1 MIAATALMVKDAD
14 KLAMG
19 QELQVTTP
27 HAVEG
32 ILRQP
37 PDRWLSNARL
47 THYQGLL
54 LNPLRITFKPPTAL
68 NPASLLPDPDLSKP
82 LHNCTEILAQ
92 VHGVREDLQDRP
104 LPDTDLT
111 WFTDGSSFVH
121 QGQRYAGAAVTS
133 ETEIIWAEPLPPGTS
148 AQRAELIALAQ
159 ALKLGKGRKLTVY
172 TDSRYAFATAHIHGA
187 IYKERGLL
195 TAEGKDIKN
204 KEEILNL
211 LAALW
216 EPKKLAIVHCP
227 GHQKATNPVARGNN
241 LADQTAK
248 EVAKIT
254 PRLLTL
260 QLPDP
265 GPRELPSH
273 PDYSEDDLQ
282 WISKLPGTQ
291 VSNLWWKDS
300 NNNTILPEKLGQ
312 RVIEHIHRSTHL
324 GTRRM
329 LDLIQHTGLKIKN
342 ASEKIDATVKNCV
355 VCQLNNA
362 GHGTHTA
369 GKRQRGDRPGIYWE
383 IDFTEIKPG
392 KYGYKYLLVFIDTF
406 SGWAEA
412 FPTKKETAQIVTKKI
427 LEEILPR
434 YGFPVMIGSD
444 NGPAF
449 VAKAL
454 QKVNEEFWPKLK
466 ELYEGLH
473 PFHININQETG
484 SSSSVTNRR
493 P

>member
-1 MIAATALMVKDAD
+1 MIAVTALMVKDAD

-291 VSNLWWKDS
+291 IPFQDGR
-300 NNNTILPEKLGQ
+300 KL
-312 RVIEHIHRSTHL
+312 S
-324 GTRRM
+324 
-329 LDLIQHTGLKIKN
+329 
-342 ASEKIDATVKNCV
+342 
-355 VCQLNNA
+355 
-362 GHGTHTA
+362 
-369 GKRQRGDRPGIYWE
+369 
-383 IDFTEIKPG
+383 
-392 KYGYKYLLVFIDTF
+392 
-406 SGWAEA
+406 
-412 FPTKKETAQIVTKKI
+412 
-427 LEEILPR
+427 
-434 YGFPVMIGSD
+434 
-444 NGPAF
+444 
-449 VAKAL
+449 
-454 QKVNEEFWPKLK
+454 
-466 ELYEGLH
+466 
-473 PFHININQETG
+473 
-484 SSSSVTNRR
+484 
-493 P
+493 

>member
-1 MIAATALMVKDAD
+1 MIAATALMVKDAS

-54 LNPLRITFKPPTAL
+54 LNPLRITFKPPTTL

-82 LHNCTEILAQ
+82 LHNCAEILAQ

-104 LPDTDLT
+104 LPDADLT

-133 ETEIIWAEPLPPGTS
+133 ETEIVWAEPLPPGTS
-148 AQRAELIALAQ
+148 AQKAELIALAQ
-159 ALKLGKGRKLTVY
+159 ALKLGKDRKLTVY

-227 GHQKATNPVARGNN
+227 GHQKATNPVTRGNN

-248 EVAKIT
+248 DVAKTT
-254 PRLLTL
+254 PQLLAL

-265 GPRELPSH
+265 GPRELPFH
-273 PDYSEDDLQ
+273 PEYSEEDLQ

-291 VSNLWWKDS
+291 PYREFMRK
-300 NNNTILPEKLGQ
+300 
-312 RVIEHIHRSTHL
+312 
-324 GTRRM
+324 
-329 LDLIQHTGLKIKN
+329 
-342 ASEKIDATVKNCV
+342 
-355 VCQLNNA
+355 
-362 GHGTHTA
+362 
-369 GKRQRGDRPGIYWE
+369 
-383 IDFTEIKPG
+383 
-392 KYGYKYLLVFIDTF
+392 
-406 SGWAEA
+406 SG
-412 FPTKKETAQIVTKKI
+412 P
-427 LEEILPR
+427 
-434 YGFPVMIGSD
+434 S
-444 NGPAF
+444 
-449 VAKAL
+449 
-454 QKVNEEFWPKLK
+454 
-466 ELYEGLH
+466 
-473 PFHININQETG
+473 
-484 SSSSVTNRR
+484 
-493 P
+493 

>member
-1 MIAATALMVKDAD
+1 MIAATALMVKDAN

-47 THYQGLL
+47 THYQELL
-54 LNPLRITFKPPTAL
+54 LNPLRIIFKPPTTL

-82 LHNCTEILAQ
+82 LHNCAEILAQ
-92 VHGVREDLQDRP
+92 VQGVREDLQDRP
-104 LPDTDLT
+104 LPDADLT

-121 QGQRYAGAAVTS
+121 QGQRYVGAAVTS
-133 ETEIIWAEPLPPGTS
+133 ETEIVWAEPLPPGTS
-148 AQRAELIALAQ
+148 AQKAELIDLAQ
-159 ALKLGKGRKLTVY
+159 ALKLGKDRKLTVY

-187 IYKERGLL
+187 IYRERGLL

-211 LAALW
+211 LTALW
-216 EPKKLAIVHCP
+216 EPRKLAIVHCP
-227 GHQKATNPVARGNN
+227 GHQKATNPVTRGNN
-241 LADQTAK
+241 LVDQTAK
-248 EVAKIT
+248 EVAKTT
-254 PRLLTL
+254 PQLLTL

-265 GPRELPSH
+265 GPRELPFH
-273 PDYSEDDLQ
+273 PEYSEEDLQ

-291 VSNLWWKDS
+291 VSNQWWKDS
-300 NNNTILPEKLGQ
+300 NNNTILPDRLGQ
-312 RVIEHIHRSTHL
+312 RVIAQIHRSTHL
-324 GTRRM
+324 GPRRM

-342 ASEKIDATVKNCV
+342 APKKIDATVKNCV

-362 GHGTHTA
+362 SHGTQTL

-392 KYGYKYLLVFIDTF
+392 KYGYKYLLVFIDAF

-412 FPTKKETAQIVTKKI
+412 FPTKKETAQIVAKKI

-449 VAKAL
+449 TAKPYR
-454 QKVNEEFWPKLK
+454 EFMRKSGP
-466 ELYEGLH
+466 
-473 PFHININQETG
+473 
-484 SSSSVTNRR
+484 S
-493 P
+493 